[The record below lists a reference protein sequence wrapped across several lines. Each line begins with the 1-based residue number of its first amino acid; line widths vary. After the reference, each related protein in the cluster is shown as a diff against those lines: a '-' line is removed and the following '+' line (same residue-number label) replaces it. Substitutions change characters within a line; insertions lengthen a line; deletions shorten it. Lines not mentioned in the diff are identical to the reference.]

1 MTLTS
6 HQENV
11 IARQS
16 DIGFMPW
23 FFNAIQIF
31 FLLIFL
37 YDWYKFLGVS
47 WNMDIGRV
55 FVLVWK
61 SATIHVV
68 SSSPDHQPL
77 AARYGARS
85 RTRDLVGNLVSGENC
100 RSLAISDGRR
110 LSAKHST
117 HLRPSDA
124 PPCLAIPLW
133 RYGEGLWCLNC
144 YVLGP
149 LS

>member
-31 FLLIFL
+31 FLFIFIWL
-37 YDWYKFLGVS
+37 LQVPRGVVKY
-47 WNMDIGRV
+47 GHRPL

-68 SSSPDHQPL
+68 SSSPDRQPL